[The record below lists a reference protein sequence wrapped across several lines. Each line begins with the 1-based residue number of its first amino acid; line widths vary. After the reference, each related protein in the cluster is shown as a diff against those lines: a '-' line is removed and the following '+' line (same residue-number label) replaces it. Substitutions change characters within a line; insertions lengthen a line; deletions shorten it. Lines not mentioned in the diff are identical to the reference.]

1 MDSSSAAESAAVAAA
16 MEVLDRHMDALNR
29 GDADELAQTL
39 HFPHYRLAGTAM
51 QTWPGP
57 EHYLRDFRARAGEGW
72 HHSAWDFRNV
82 VAATDDKVHF
92 DLQFT
97 RYRADGSV
105 LGRYRSLWVM
115 SRIDGRWAAQLRSS
129 FAP

>member
-1 MDSSSAAESAAVAAA
+1 MNTSSPAVAAA
-16 MEVLDRHMDALNR
+16 MEVLDRHITALNA
-29 GDADELAQTL
+29 GDADALAQTL

-51 QTWPGP
+51 QVWLGP
-57 EHYLRDFRARAGEGW
+57 EHYMKDFRARAGDGW
-72 HHSAWDFRNV
+72 HHSAWDFRNPI
-82 VAATDDKVHF
+82 AESADKVHF

-97 RYRADGSV
+97 RYCADGTV
-105 LGRYRSLWVM
+105 LSRYRSLWVM